1 MVARRCHTKKQ
12 EPASKLR
19 QHEGKE
25 KGERLRH
32 KGKGTGAKVQNNGKG
47 NGCWGST
54 KGFRGVW

>member
-1 MVARRCHTKKQ
+1 MVARRGHTKKQ